1 MEKRHKCKLCF
12 RNFTNGRALGGHMR
26 SHMMKFYDEAKNR
39 RPENHFRPINSFS
52 STSLS
57 QTSFSSSSS
66 SEEIETEPCK
76 TKTDWV
82 EIGSGRVSG
91 HGRLE
96 KRLKLDEQS
105 SSLSSISDTTPEED
119 VARCLIMLSRD
130 RWTRAQVEIHDSG
143 SGGGDGNVE
152 SSGVGKA
159 NKGKSRG
166 GYKCEECGR
175 MFKSYQ
181 ALGGHRASHRKIRV
195 ETPENRKSSGRSTE
209 VEKLHQCPFCH
220 RIFPSGQALGGHKR
234 SHFTGQQGRVL
245 GNGDSTSPDKQNSR
259 NGDFLDIDLNLPAPA
274 EEGECSQVAVS
285 AVSDS
290 DLVS

>member
-12 RNFTNGRALGGHMR
+12 RNFSNGRALGGHMR
-26 SHMMKFYDEAKNR
+26 SHMMKFYDEAKKR

-52 STSLS
+52 STSIS

-66 SEEIETEPCK
+66 SEGNETESCNN
-76 TKTDWV
+76 KTDRA
-82 EIGSGRVSG
+82 EIGSGRGSG

-105 SSLSSISDTTPEED
+105 SSLSSISGTTPEED

-130 RWTRAQVEIHDSG
+130 RWTRAQVEIHDY
-143 SGGGDGNVE
+143 GGGGFAGNLE

-159 NKGKSRG
+159 NKGKSRS

-175 MFKSYQ
+175 VFKSYQ
-181 ALGGHRASHRKIRV
+181 ALGGHRASHTKVRV
-195 ETPENRKSSGRSTE
+195 ETPEIRKSGRRPTG

-234 SHFTGQQGRVL
+234 SHFMGQGRVL
-245 GNGDSTSPDKQNSR
+245 ENGDSTSPDKQNTR

-274 EEGECSQVAVS
+274 EEGEGSQVAIS